1 VAKQW
6 IKETVTGEGVQITL
20 VQLAPQT
27 RITCQ
32 ASKIGVNCIFVPS
45 DMLFAIGI
53 YRNTGEVSN
62 CTERDLPLWDD
73 DPSRQKRLFRVVGPR
88 AQDKFVSQAEHRPA
102 RLSLVNNVTG
112 HASTLEL
119 PIRVDKK

>member
-1 VAKQW
+1 VA
-6 IKETVTGEGVQITL
+6 GEGVQITV

-32 ASKIGVNCIFVPS
+32 ASKIVVNCKFVPS
-45 DMLFAIGI
+45 DMLFAISI

-62 CTERDLPLWDD
+62 CMERDLPLGDD
-73 DPSRQKRLFRVVGPR
+73 DPSRQKRPFGVVGPR

-102 RLSLVNNVTG
+102 RLRLVNDVTG

-119 PIRVDKK
+119 PVRVNKK